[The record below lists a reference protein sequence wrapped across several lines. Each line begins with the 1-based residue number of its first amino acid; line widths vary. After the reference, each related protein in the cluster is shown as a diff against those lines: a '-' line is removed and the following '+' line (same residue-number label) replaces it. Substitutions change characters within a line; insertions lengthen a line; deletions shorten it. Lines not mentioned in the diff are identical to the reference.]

1 MKLGHIAVLV
11 GGLLTCG
18 AAWAESTVYITPY
31 LGYSFSNSVTDEND
45 IKIDTD
51 NDAHYAL
58 GLETDLYNGRAGLYI
73 SHQPNTVE
81 GFGDGSFTYT
91 HFQSS
96 LRFETFERLD
106 TYFGASMGATIVDAD
121 WTENDLFFSAGL
133 QGGAEY
139 QISDNF
145 YFVVEAR
152 WLGNLVDSDTITRCT
167 LPTGTESCN
176 IKIDSKW
183 LTQFQTNVGFTI
195 AF

>member
-1 MKLGHIAVLV
+1 MKLGQLMVMA
-11 GGLLTCG
+11 TCLITAG

-31 LGYSFSNSVTDEND
+31 LGYSLSNSVTDESG
-45 IKIDTD
+45 IKINTD

-58 GLETDLYNGRAGLYI
+58 GLETDLYNGRAGLFV
-73 SHQPNTVE
+73 SHQPHSVE
-81 GFGDGSFTYT
+81 NFGDGSFTYT

-121 WTENDLFFSAGL
+121 WTDSDLFFSAGL

-139 QISDNF
+139 HLTDNLF
-145 YFVVEAR
+145 LVFEAR
-152 WLGNLVDSDTITRCT
+152 WLANLIDSDSIANCT

-183 LTQFQTNVGFTI
+183 LSQFQTNVGITFS
-195 AF
+195 F